1 MLQRNCSL
9 VVYLA
14 ALKARSLSHTHIIK
28 KDLRGFLYGKESKKA
43 PSLLKSN
50 ANHSLT
56 YKCAPPHDWGQIPSV
71 AGCAFYMSLN
81 DWLCKDRKIF
91 AMTLF
96 EILNFNRE
104 LLERLAG
111 TGYKPD
117 DYKYIDLYKEYEQMR
132 HKGEKVTY
140 CVAFLSARHGVS
152 ERKVYEI
159 LGRFKKECTFH
170 AV

>member
-1 MLQRNCSL
+1 M
-9 VVYLA
+9 
-14 ALKARSLSHTHIIK
+14 
-28 KDLRGFLYGKESKKA
+28 YGKESKKA

-56 YKCAPPHDWGQIPSV
+56 YKCAPPHDWGQIPFV
-71 AGCAFYMSLN
+71 AGCAL
-81 DWLCKDRKIF
+81 
-91 AMTLF
+91 
-96 EILNFNRE
+96 E

-132 HKGEKVTY
+132 RKGEKVTY

>member
-1 MLQRNCSL
+1 MRTT
-9 VVYLA
+9 
-14 ALKARSLSHTHIIK
+14 ARLGANT
-28 KDLRGFLYGKESKKA
+28 LRRG
-43 PSLLKSN
+43 
-50 ANHSLT
+50 
-56 YKCAPPHDWGQIPSV
+56 V
-71 AGCAFYMSLN
+71 RFYMSLN

-132 HKGEKVTY
+132 RKGEKVTY

-159 LGRFKKECTFH
+159 LGRFKRNVRSMQYEKNGILLSWGEEMNFASET
-170 AV
+170 

>member
-1 MLQRNCSL
+1 
-9 VVYLA
+9 
-14 ALKARSLSHTHIIK
+14 
-28 KDLRGFLYGKESKKA
+28 
-43 PSLLKSN
+43 
-50 ANHSLT
+50 
-56 YKCAPPHDWGQIPSV
+56 
-71 AGCAFYMSLN
+71 
-81 DWLCKDRKIF
+81 
-91 AMTLF
+91 MTLF

-111 TGYKPD
+111 TGYK
-117 DYKYIDLYKEYEQMR
+117 YIDLYKEYEQMR
-132 HKGEKVTY
+132 RKGEKVTY

>member
-1 MLQRNCSL
+1 
-9 VVYLA
+9 
-14 ALKARSLSHTHIIK
+14 
-28 KDLRGFLYGKESKKA
+28 
-43 PSLLKSN
+43 
-50 ANHSLT
+50 
-56 YKCAPPHDWGQIPSV
+56 
-71 AGCAFYMSLN
+71 
-81 DWLCKDRKIF
+81 
-91 AMTLF
+91 MTLF

-132 HKGEKVTY
+132 RKGEKVTY

-159 LGRFKKECTFH
+159 LGRFKKE
-170 AV
+170 

>member
-1 MLQRNCSL
+1 
-9 VVYLA
+9 
-14 ALKARSLSHTHIIK
+14 
-28 KDLRGFLYGKESKKA
+28 
-43 PSLLKSN
+43 
-50 ANHSLT
+50 
-56 YKCAPPHDWGQIPSV
+56 
-71 AGCAFYMSLN
+71 
-81 DWLCKDRKIF
+81 
-91 AMTLF
+91 MTLF

-132 HKGEKVTY
+132 RKGEKVTY

-159 LGRFKKECTFH
+159 LGRFKKNVRSMQYEKSGIFAFMGRRNELCIRNINTLTRQNDYSNEKVPLQSGPASFCGTETH
-170 AV
+170 VRIGIQKSLEAFQ

>member
-1 MLQRNCSL
+1 
-9 VVYLA
+9 
-14 ALKARSLSHTHIIK
+14 
-28 KDLRGFLYGKESKKA
+28 
-43 PSLLKSN
+43 
-50 ANHSLT
+50 
-56 YKCAPPHDWGQIPSV
+56 
-71 AGCAFYMSLN
+71 
-81 DWLCKDRKIF
+81 
-91 AMTLF
+91 MTLF
-96 EILNFNRE
+96 EILDFNRE

-132 HKGEKVTY
+132 RKGEKVTY

>member
-14 ALKARSLSHTHIIK
+14 AFKDAKPVTYTHNK
-28 KDLRGFLYGKESKKA
+28 KDLRGFYMESKVKS
-43 PSLLKSN
+43 PSLLKKRQ
-50 ANHSLT
+50 SLCNIT
-56 YKCAPPHDWGQIPSV
+56 QNRATGGAKTLCHGS
-71 AGCAFYMSLN
+71 AFYLLLQN

-111 TGYKPD
+111 TGYK
-117 DYKYIDLYKEYEQMR
+117 
-132 HKGEKVTY
+132 
-140 CVAFLSARHGVS
+140 A
-152 ERKVYEI
+152 
-159 LGRFKKECTFH
+159 GRL
-170 AV
+170 

>member
-1 MLQRNCSL
+1 M
-9 VVYLA
+9 VYLA

-117 DYKYIDLYKEYEQMR
+117 DYKYIDLYREYEQMR
-132 HKGEKVTY
+132 RKGDKVTY

-159 LGRFKKECTFH
+159 LGLFKKECTFH
-170 AV
+170 TV